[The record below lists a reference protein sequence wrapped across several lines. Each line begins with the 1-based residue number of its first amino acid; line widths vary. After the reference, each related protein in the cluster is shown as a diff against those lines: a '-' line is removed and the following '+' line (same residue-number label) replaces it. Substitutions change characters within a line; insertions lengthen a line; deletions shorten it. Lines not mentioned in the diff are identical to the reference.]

1 MTAPTAHSSAYD
13 AAAVSRRFLPAP
25 LRGIRAAFVFLTRI
39 PVGGFPYR
47 AEDWKWA
54 AAHAP
59 VVGAIVGALTGVVDR
74 ALAPAGETA
83 AAVLA
88 IGVSMLLTGAFHEDG
103 LADTSD
109 ALGGAYD
116 RDKVF
121 AILKDSRVGTF
132 GAAALVVSIVGRA
145 CLVAELGPRALAG
158 LVIAGC
164 IARVAP
170 IWLMAT
176 LPYVTDDKTAKSRGV
191 LQGGY
196 AQAAVAALWAAVLL
210 GGSFAV
216 RLLTLPSIG
225 GLVIAMIL
233 VGTVTGWR
241 YSRRAGGITGDFLGA
256 TEQLGELAALAVLAF
271 GLASAALH

>member
-1 MTAPTAHSSAYD
+1 MTVPTAQSSAYEG
-13 AAAVSRRFLPAP
+13 AAASRRFLPAP

-59 VVGAIVGALTGVVDR
+59 FVGAVVGSLAGVVDR
-74 ALAPAGETA
+74 ALAPAGEMA

-88 IGVSMLLTGAFHEDG
+88 IGVSMMLTGAFHEDG

-116 RDKVF
+116 REKVF
-121 AILKDSRVGTF
+121 VILKDSRVGTF

-145 CLVAELGPRALAG
+145 LLVADLGPRALVG
-158 LVIAGC
+158 LVVAGSV
-164 IARVAP
+164 ARVAP

-210 GGSFAV
+210 GGLFVAGI
-216 RLLTLPSIG
+216 LTIVSIG
-225 GLVIAMIL
+225 ALVVAMTL
-233 VGTVTGWR
+233 VGALTGWR
-241 YSRRAGGITGDFLGA
+241 YRRRVGGITGDFLGA
-256 TEQLGELAALAVLAF
+256 TEQLCELAALVVLAYS
-271 GLASAALH
+271 GAK

>member
-1 MTAPTAHSSAYD
+1 MTAPTAQSSAYD
-13 AAAVSRRFLPAP
+13 AAAPRRFAPAL
-25 LRGIRAAFVFLTRI
+25 LRGIRAAFVFLTRF

-59 VVGAIVGALTGVVDR
+59 FVGAVVGALAGIVDR
-74 ALAPAGETA
+74 ALAPVGEMA

-116 RDKVF
+116 RAKVLE
-121 AILKDSRVGTF
+121 ILKDSRIGTF
-132 GAAALVVSIVGRA
+132 GGAALVISIVGRA
-145 CLVAELGPRALAG
+145 CLVSELRAHALVG
-158 LVIAGC
+158 LVVAGSV
-164 IARVAP
+164 ARVAP

-196 AQAAVAALWAAVLL
+196 AQAVVAVIWAGVLL
-210 GGSFAV
+210 GVLFAARLITISCIGS
-216 RLLTLPSIG
+216 
-225 GLVIAMIL
+225 LVVAMTL
-233 VGTVTGWR
+233 VGALTGWR
-241 YSRRAGGITGDFLGA
+241 YRRRVGGITGDFLGA
-256 TEQLGELAALAVLAF
+256 TEQLGELAALVVLVYWGAR
-271 GLASAALH
+271 